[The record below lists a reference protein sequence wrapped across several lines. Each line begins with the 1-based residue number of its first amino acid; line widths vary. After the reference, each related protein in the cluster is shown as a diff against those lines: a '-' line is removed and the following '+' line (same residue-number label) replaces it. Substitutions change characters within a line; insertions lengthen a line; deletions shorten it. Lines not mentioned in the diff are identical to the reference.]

1 MRLKNRQKAI
11 HITLLMALM
20 TLTVLDSCES
30 KLFYTEPIKYPKK
43 FAFTGRVYSHDSV
56 PLENIRIVLFTP
68 ADLDS
73 SMIYTDPTGYYY
85 FIREMEF
92 AGPNTMKVRDI
103 DGNSHGGS
111 FQGRDTTFYLTDL
124 HWDSLRVRQN
134 FYLKPL

>member
-1 MRLKNRQKAI
+1 MKSINNIKLQNI
-11 HITLLMALM
+11 GLW
-20 TLTVLDSCES
+20 LTMIVILTTWSCES

-43 FAFTGRVYSHDSV
+43 FAFTGYVYSHDTI

-73 SMIYTDPTGYYY
+73 SMAYTDHKGYYN

-92 AGPNTMKVRDI
+92 VGPNKMKVRDV
-103 DGNSHGGS
+103 DGVSHGGS
-111 FQGRDTTFYLTDL
+111 FQGKDTTFYLTDL
-124 HWDSLRVRQN
+124 HWDSLRVRQS

>member
-1 MRLKNRQKAI
+1 MNNRNILPKLLLIA
-11 HITLLMALM
+11 TLVAL
-20 TLTVLDSCES
+20 LPVWSCES

-43 FAFTGRVYSHDSV
+43 FAFTGRVYSQDSL

-73 SMIYTDPTGYYY
+73 SMVYTDPQGHYY

-92 AGPNTMKVRDI
+92 VGPNKMKVRDV
-103 DGNSHGGS
+103 DGNSHGGK
-111 FQGRDTTFYLTDL
+111 FQGIDTTFNLTEL